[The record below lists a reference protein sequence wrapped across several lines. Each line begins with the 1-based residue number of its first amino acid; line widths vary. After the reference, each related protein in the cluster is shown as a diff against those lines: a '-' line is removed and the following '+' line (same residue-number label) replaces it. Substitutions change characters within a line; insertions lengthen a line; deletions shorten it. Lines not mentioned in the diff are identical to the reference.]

1 MQVLI
6 ADDDLLV
13 RHALNVS
20 LSEAGHQP
28 LEVADG
34 VGVIAALAAAKVDVL
49 ILDLVMPRMTGYDV
63 LRWLREN
70 DLEAQ
75 LPVIVLSA
83 FVADEDEL
91 RRHPNVVAVL
101 EKPLYVD
108 QLLDALDRR
117 EAAVKLSA

>member
-20 LSEAGHQP
+20 LTEAGHQP

-70 DLEAQ
+70 DREAT

-91 RRHPNVVAVL
+91 RRHPNIIAVL

-117 EAAVKLSA
+117 ETTVKLSA